1 MLLDDNGRPL
11 TAAAEEAA
19 AAARQREAVA
29 EFNQEEEARGIAEE
43 NLKRAMAPEP
53 GRINLPLLSSAI
65 FYAREAN
72 VDPLVVDEADH
83 KRTAALEAARQFDA
97 TPPPTAEDGAAAGNQ
112 AAGAAAMHS
121 GEGSRQWAA

>member
-1 MLLDDNGRPL
+1 MISSRGEGIGRDWQCECL
-11 TAAAEEAA
+11 CRQATAV
-19 AAARQREAVA
+19 R
-29 EFNQEEEARGIAEE
+29 
-43 NLKRAMAPEP
+43 
-53 GRINLPLLSSAI
+53 PLLSSAI

-97 TPPPTAEDGAAAGNQ
+97 TPPPTVEGDAVGNQ

>member
-1 MLLDDNGRPL
+1 MLAMLIRAVLPYRIGLEAERYVVTDD
-11 TAAAEEAA
+11 
-19 AAARQREAVA
+19 
-29 EFNQEEEARGIAEE
+29 
-43 NLKRAMAPEP
+43 
-53 GRINLPLLSSAI
+53 
-65 FYAREAN
+65 EAN

-97 TPPPTAEDGAAAGNQ
+97 TPPPTAEGDAVGNQ

>member
-1 MLLDDNGRPL
+1 MNRKIRP
-11 TAAAEEAA
+11 
-19 AAARQREAVA
+19 
-29 EFNQEEEARGIAEE
+29 
-43 NLKRAMAPEP
+43 P
-53 GRINLPLLSSAI
+53 AI

-97 TPPPTAEDGAAAGNQ
+97 TPPPTEEEGGAVGNQ

>member
-1 MLLDDNGRPL
+1 MISSRGEGGRDWQCECL
-11 TAAAEEAA
+11 GSLSEAT
-19 AAARQREAVA
+19 
-29 EFNQEEEARGIAEE
+29 
-43 NLKRAMAPEP
+43 

-97 TPPPTAEDGAAAGNQ
+97 TPPTTPKGGEAVGNQ

>member
-1 MLLDDNGRPL
+1 MNHHAPARWQHHGQPCVERQATALASPL
-11 TAAAEEAA
+11 VGVKGTFLHAVRKTA
-19 AAARQREAVA
+19 RR
-29 EFNQEEEARGIAEE
+29 
-43 NLKRAMAPEP
+43 KPP
-53 GRINLPLLSSAI
+53 PSPLLSSAI

-97 TPPPTAEDGAAAGNQ
+97 TPPPTAEGDAVGNQ